1 VFFFDGHII
10 NFMNAFLS
18 IKFKLTNCMIKCNV
32 ALMLFLFLS
41 VSFINVAEVRDL
53 SLQEKVTY
61 LADFEYVA
69 DNLPEYDSGD
79 DSVGIPYDVIENC
92 DVACHI
98 LAVQVKATSSLNCAF
113 QRPLT
118 RAPPNALS

>member
-1 VFFFDGHII
+1 
-10 NFMNAFLS
+10 
-18 IKFKLTNCMIKCNV
+18 MIKCNV

-69 DNLPEYDSGD
+69 DSLPEYDSGD
-79 DSVGIPYDVIENC
+79 DSVGIPYYVIENC
-92 DVACHI
+92 DVSCNI
-98 LAVQVKATSSLNCAF
+98 LVVQVKATSSLNCAF

>member
-1 VFFFDGHII
+1 
-10 NFMNAFLS
+10 MNATLS

-41 VSFINVAEVRDL
+41 VSFINVAEVRDV
-53 SLQEKVTY
+53 SLQDKVTY

-69 DNLPEYDSGD
+69 DSLPEYDSGD

-92 DVACHI
+92 GVARNI
-98 LAVQVKATSSLNCAF
+98 LAVQVKITYTLNCAF

-118 RAPPNALS
+118 RAPPKAFS